1 MILDVFWRYGRD
13 ILKKLMCIMRKRK
26 GSGWLLGFFGWVI
39 TQVELPSAGMQ
50 RLWMEQI
57 WGKGEFG
64 LGLDYLLDIYV
75 EMSGTLFFS
84 PMKVL
89 WKLNK

>member
-1 MILDVFWRYGRD
+1 
-13 ILKKLMCIMRKRK
+13 
-26 GSGWLLGFFGWVI
+26 
-39 TQVELPSAGMQ
+39 MQ

-89 WKLNK
+89 